1 MVRLLVEGV
10 VSSLR
15 DPDPGKKMYSDIVF
29 MGGKVNVQIPDS
41 LIPVLRT
48 RLGQPCVFIVD
59 SYSRIQ
65 PRKGVDGS
73 MRSEILFSPG
83 KLVEVR
89 DKK

>member
-29 MGGKVNVQIPDS
+29 MGGKVNVQIPDNM
-41 LIPVLRT
+41 IPILRS
-48 RLGQPCVFIVD
+48 RLGQPCIFILD
-59 SYSRIQ
+59 SYSRVQ
-65 PRKGVDGS
+65 PRKVSDGS
-73 MRSEILFSPG
+73 LRSEILFSPG

>member
-1 MVRLLVEGV
+1 MVQLLIQGV

-15 DPDPGKKMYSDIVF
+15 DPDPGKRMYSDIVF

-48 RLGQPCVFIVD
+48 RLGKPCVFIVD

-65 PRKGVDGS
+65 PRKCLDGS
-73 MRSEILFSPG
+73 MWSEISFAPG